1 MKISK
6 QHERGL
12 IAHLKDLTGAGD
24 EAIAAFLADL
34 FGDAITYEDLSTVS
48 LAAVSEAVRGTN
60 LKVPVTRRETI
71 ARLLNTVRARTNICD
86 RCGRM
91 PFVFDGGT
99 VLSSTRC
106 MACDGGVFVKPE
118 ATTFLGWADGA
129 SYAIGT
135 THDTNGCPITDEAV
149 AGEREVSSKT
159 AEALRESVVSLVVYL
174 AALLRFGKVRTPA
187 AALTALSQWGT
198 AFVSVAET
206 RAFVVGLKGATVK
219 SIYGGRVPEELIEA
233 RDVAADI
240 NPVTPPIPPASRS
253 VPMTHATPEEL
264 RRARKAL
271 REKFVRCYA
280 TSTKVR
286 QIASDAGIITSRI
299 GWDQAAEYLWL
310 DVLAEAEMHDGVMQR
325 LLAIAREDYPG
336 AGF

>member
-12 IAHLKDLTGAGD
+12 VAHLKDLTGAGD

-48 LAAVSEAVRGTN
+48 LTAVSEAVRGTN

-71 ARLLNTVRARTNICD
+71 ARLLNMVRARTNICD

-91 PFVFDGGT
+91 PFVFDGGA

-106 MACDGGVFVKPE
+106 AGCDGGVFVKPE
-118 ATTFLGWADGA
+118 ATTFVGWADGA
-129 SYAIGT
+129 SYALGT
-135 THDTNGCPITDEAV
+135 THDASGCPITDEAI
-149 AGEREVSSKT
+149 AGEREVSPKT
-159 AEALRESVVSLVVYL
+159 AEVLRESGVSLVVYL

-187 AALTALSQWGT
+187 AALSALSQWGT
-198 AFVSVAET
+198 AFVSVAEM

-219 SIYGGRVPEELIEA
+219 TVYGGCVPEELIEV
-233 RDVAADI
+233 RGVVADLSLVA
-240 NPVTPPIPPASRS
+240 PTTPP
-253 VPMTHATPEEL
+253 ATPEEQ

-271 REKFVRCYA
+271 REKFARCYA
-280 TSTKVR
+280 TSAKTR

-299 GWDQAAEYLWL
+299 AWDQAAEYLWL
-310 DVLAEAEMHDGVMQR
+310 DVLGEAERHDGVMQR
-325 LLAIAREDYPG
+325 LLAIAREDYPS